1 MSSFNTGSGF
11 NTGVGFNGNRFNT
24 GSIFNVKPKP
34 NSPSKPT
41 PTTKLRTAT
50 VNKCGYVVLSSTA
63 SYPLSKL
70 VAVNGISRSN
80 IMPIAFTPSGKEKKP
95 SCKVGSYGMQMQS
108 RHFTHGGKLHVF
120 ALPAG
125 PGAKVKVVYDK

>member
-1 MSSFNTGSGF
+1 MTFTVTPWQPTPLPRINLP
-11 NTGVGFNGNRFNT
+11 NAP
-24 GSIFNVKPKP
+24 KPKP
-34 NSPSKPT
+34 NSNSPSKPT
-41 PTTKLRTAT
+41 PTTKIRTAT

-70 VAVNGISRSN
+70 VTVNGIPRSS

-95 SCKVGSYGMQMQS
+95 SCKVGSYGMRVQA

-125 PGAKVKVVYDK
+125 PGAKIKIVYDK